1 MQNLQYDVA
10 SDSRTDRPAL
20 LAMIDIRSLNAGR
33 HELMV
38 ARPPAEGSRRDEKD
52 PGNRYYHIPFW
63 R

>member
-1 MQNLQYDVA
+1 
-10 SDSRTDRPAL
+10 
-20 LAMIDIRSLNAGR
+20 MIDIRSLNAGR